1 MGKTGS
7 VAGLRRVVKNYDLV
21 HENFSSELNGSFPK
35 DMGKIELYFS
45 MGKIELYFSYKKTGK
60 FHDLPEATW

>member
-35 DMGKIELYFS
+35 Y